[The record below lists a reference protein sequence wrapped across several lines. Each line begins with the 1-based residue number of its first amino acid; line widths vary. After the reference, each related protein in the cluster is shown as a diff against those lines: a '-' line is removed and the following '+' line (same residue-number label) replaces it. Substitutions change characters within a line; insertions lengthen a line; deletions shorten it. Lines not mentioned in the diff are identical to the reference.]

1 MAERVSV
8 QESDFLDQDP
18 SIRGQNYV
26 CLSFVSP
33 EDVIV
38 QKDAYFFNQYL
49 QSFSTE
55 LKDLFDNLV
64 QKFQKDQPDIS
75 DMFTNLA
82 SRYDA
87 LFSKTSLQEDFNIFK
102 ATNSEKLEAEYL
114 SKNNYRTTI
123 RGLKVRGTYETLVE
137 AQKRAKAIKSFDDK
151 FDVYVAEVGCWC
163 PWSPNPT
170 EIQNAEYAETELNTL
185 VSKYKENLLSKE
197 AYHKMRADEL
207 MKKVAAKNADRP
219 ILEEVSP
226 PPDTTPAEQEELDGP
241 PATQPPI
248 DNILEALRVE
258 ETTLDAQSDP
268 WLDSKQH
275 RDEEEK
281 KLKTA

>member
-33 EDVIV
+33 EDIIV
-38 QKDAYFFNQYL
+38 QKEAYFFNEYL
-49 QSFSTE
+49 QAFSTD
-55 LKDLFDNLV
+55 LKDLFDNLT
-64 QKFQKDQPDIS
+64 QKFQKEQPDVS

-87 LFSKTSLQEDFNIFK
+87 LFAKTSLQEDFNVFK
-102 ATNSEKLEAEYL
+102 AANSDKLETEYL

-123 RGLKVRGTYETLVE
+123 RGLKVRGTYETLIE
-137 AQKRAKAIKSFDDK
+137 AQKRANAIKSFDNK

-185 VSKYKENLLSKE
+185 VSKYKENLQSKE

-207 MKKVAAKNADRP
+207 IKKVAAKNADRP
-219 ILEEVSP
+219 AIAAETEDVPSTTETETTDTREPEE
-226 PPDTTPAEQEELDGP
+226 

-248 DNILEALRVE
+248 DNILSALRVE
-258 ETTLDAQSDP
+258 ETGLDAQSDP
-268 WLDSKQH
+268 WLDSKN
-275 RDEEEK
+275 DVK
-281 KLKTA
+281 NS